1 MKATTTEKTLTKN
14 FNSIDNI
21 AMQIDLLQAQLQK
34 KREENGE
41 LVAKRANALTLIY
54 NDFLRKNQ
62 EMMNRHDL
70 LGTGGYLNGYNTV
83 LNLLKELLH
92 EQTQSFPHVRSERTK
107 FRNLTS
113 FVNKDAYTYYSVGEM
128 LEFSQKYNTTDGKKL
143 LHYDRLE
150 FLLRQRK
157 HEKEMLLVNGR
168 RTRSTRK
175 KDLDLTQRASS
186 WFAQKVRPYV
196 TKVERHFKDKLNHE
210 FPDSGF
216 YDIDFSCWNVDKKAW
231 YEHIALKI
239 DTRLNHDFNDYVD
252 SIETPLSMEMLKKYV
267 YQHVKNNY
275 TNVKSELTKQANRNT
290 SMKTKAQRKHNLKT
304 MKAKERRRFNAETWL
319 KIKNTLN
326 LFSGSLVIDKKI
338 TFDNYE
344 PEQPKE
350 KTVKVSAK
358 NYGQIDTNTSTFNL
372 FA

>member
-1 MKATTTEKTLTKN
+1 MKATTTEKKLTNN
-14 FNSIDNI
+14 FNQIENI
-21 AMQIDLLQAQLQK
+21 QSQIEILQAQLNR

-41 LVAKRANALTLIY
+41 LIAKRADILSAFY
-54 NDFLRKNQ
+54 NDRLHSNEAMRV
-62 EMMNRHDL
+62 RHDF
-70 LGTGGYLNGYNTV
+70 LGTGSYSNSYNYV
-83 LNLLKELLH
+83 LNQLKELLH
-92 EQTQSFPHVRSERTK
+92 EQTQSFSEVRTEKQK

-143 LHYDRLE
+143 LHYDRME

-168 RTRSTRK
+168 RTRSTRR
-175 KDLDLTQRASS
+175 KDLDLMQRASS
-186 WFAQKVRPYV
+186 WFTQKVRPYV

-239 DTRLNHDFNDYVD
+239 DTRLNHDFSDYVD
-252 SIETPLSMEMLKKYV
+252 SIETPLSMEMLKKYI
-267 YQHVKNNY
+267 YNYVKNSY

-290 SMKTKAQRKHNLKT
+290 SIKVTALRKHNLKT

-344 PEQPKE
+344 PETPKE
-350 KTVKVSAK
+350 KTVKVSVK
-358 NYGQIDTNTSTFNL
+358 NYGQLDTNTGTFNL